1 MGNANFFGFSG
12 TFLVKRESF
21 RPTRTRKGGKWT
33 QAWPSVEGRED
44 GIAAQPNP
52 AAILGP

>member
-33 QAWPSVEGRED
+33 QAWTSVEGRED